1 MATPANNGEGV
12 MILTTPTVIATFNKP
27 VVFDDLVNFGFG
39 CVIISDDVIGEN
51 IGISDAFVYR
61 DDNRYIL
68 RASNR
73 NILAEPVLSLSD
85 DGLSLYA
92 NWGSVIFI
100 VGAVCEGNHVSYPSA
115 QANIV
120 LNPVFLSSI
129 DNGIVYQMAMRY
141 EGRFLSFCYDL
152 DYNDATLIFVTS
164 QYDHSLFKKVSLTAD
179 NDAAYGSLTYTQI
192 LTLLECIIHL
202 YHTSE
207 SIEIRASMDEPT
219 GDFTSQF
226 NIFTGRITAIPPLPL
241 LSASFENN
249 RDVMSI
255 VDNGYLLRF
264 NRPITESELIDIRLG
279 CLVQDNN
286 NNIVQATIGRFYRE
300 GGRDLYIMTDDL
312 HQSIAEATISADR
325 MAIKINTGSPWTFW
339 FYALKLGSTPY
350 RVYQQLDE
358 PTLLVNLPLVDSERL
373 IALAL
378 PGDYLNIKIF
388 TDDGTSGGDIA
399 YLASNGQL
407 DYSTPAIGD
416 GVNRLDLNIGKIFD
430 FLEIVTRIWY
440 GNIEAVS
447 YGSFVDS
454 GITIDDIST
463 TYDLRLGIVSPFN

>member
-1 MATPANNGEGV
+1 MASPANNGEGV
-12 MILTTPTVIATFNKP
+12 MIWTTPKVIATFNKP
-27 VVFDDLVNFGFG
+27 VTFDDLINGGFG
-39 CVIISDDVIGEN
+39 CVILSDDVTGAN
-51 IGISDAFVYR
+51 IGISDAFVEI

-68 RASNR
+68 RAADR
-73 NILAEPVLSLSD
+73 NILSKPVLSLSD

-92 NWGSVIFI
+92 ISDSVIFI

-129 DNGIVYQMAMRY
+129 ENGVVYQMAMRY
-141 EGRFLSFCYDL
+141 EDRFISFCYDL
-152 DYNDATLIFVTS
+152 DYDDKTLILVTS
-164 QYDHSLFKKVSLTAD
+164 QYDHSLYKKVSLTAD

-192 LTLLECIIHL
+192 LTLLDCIAHL

-219 GDFTSQF
+219 GDFASQF

-249 RDVMSI
+249 RDVINI

-279 CLVQDNN
+279 CLVQDDNY
-286 NNIVQATIGRFYRE
+286 NIVQATIGRFYRE
-300 GGRDLYIMTDDL
+300 EGRDLYIMTDDL
-312 HQSIAEATISADR
+312 QQSIAEATISADR
-325 MAIKINTGSPWTFW
+325 MAIKVNTGSPWTFW

-358 PTLLVNLPLVDSERL
+358 PTLLVNLPFVDSERL

-378 PGDYLNIKIF
+378 PGDNLNIKIF

-430 FLEIVTRIWY
+430 FLDIATRIWY

-447 YGSFVDS
+447 YGSFEDS
-454 GITIDDIST
+454 GITIEDIST

>member
-27 VVFDDLVNFGFG
+27 VTFDDLVNGGFG
-39 CVIISDDVIGEN
+39 CVIISDDIIGDN
-51 IGISDAFVYR
+51 IGISDAFVYM

-73 NILAEPVLSLSD
+73 DILTEPVLSLSD

-92 NWGSVIFI
+92 NSDSVIFI

-141 EGRFLSFCYDL
+141 EDRFLSFCYDL
-152 DYNDATLIFVTS
+152 DYDDATLIFVTS
-164 QYDHSLFKKVSLTAD
+164 QYDHSLYKKVSLTAD
-179 NDAAYGSLTYTQI
+179 NDAAYGSLTYNQI
-192 LTLLECIIHL
+192 LTLLDCIAHL

-219 GDFTSQF
+219 GDFASQF

-286 NNIVQATIGRFYRE
+286 YNIVQATIGRFYRE
-300 GGRDLYIMTDDL
+300 EGRDLYIMTDDL
-312 HQSIAEATISADR
+312 QQSIAEATISADR

-378 PGDYLNIKIF
+378 PGAYLNIKIF
-388 TDDGTSGGDIA
+388 TDDGTSGGHIA

-430 FLEIVTRIWY
+430 FLEIATRIWY